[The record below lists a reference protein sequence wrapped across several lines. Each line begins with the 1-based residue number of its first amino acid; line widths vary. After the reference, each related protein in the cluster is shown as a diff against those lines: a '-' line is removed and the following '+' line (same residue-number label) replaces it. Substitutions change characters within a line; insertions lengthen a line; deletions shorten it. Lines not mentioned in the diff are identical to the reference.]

1 MKYEEFLNCIEEL
14 AKMQGY
20 YGRLLTR
27 IKELDEDELTQFKMK
42 VEEQHFKDMLDIVM
56 YFE

>member
-1 MKYEEFLNCIEEL
+1 MNYEEFLNCIKEL

-27 IKELDEDELTQFKMK
+27 IEELDKEELAQFKIK
-42 VEEQHFKDMLDIVM
+42 VEEQHFTDMLDIVM